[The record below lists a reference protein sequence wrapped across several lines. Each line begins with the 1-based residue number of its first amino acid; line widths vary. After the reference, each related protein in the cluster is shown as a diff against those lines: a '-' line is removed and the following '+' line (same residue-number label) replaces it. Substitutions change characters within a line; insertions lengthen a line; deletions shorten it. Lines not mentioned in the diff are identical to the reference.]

1 MTYTA
6 ENMSRLLG
14 SAADDH
20 DAEQFATYLIAQ
32 GWELLENSDGQLEAW
47 RDDEAMTEA
56 EWQAALFEC
65 FSD

>member
-14 SAADDH
+14 SAADDK
-20 DAEQFATYLIAQ
+20 DAEQFAEYLISH
-32 GWELLENSDGQLEAW
+32 GWELLENSDGYLYPY
-47 RDDEAMTEA
+47 RDGEAMTEA